1 MTLIFKCKSHEAHA
15 IKVLAELLS
24 NNLKTAVFQ
33 IDSQGISL
41 CMTDQHRK
49 ILIDLQL
56 FSENFTVY
64 KFKEKKMHMGINMTH
79 FHRMLKNIKKK
90 DSIEL
95 FICDSNPSELGIKVI
110 PKENNRLTTS
120 YIKIQNIQNIV
131 IDLPAIHSK
140 PVIVSSAEYQKMCKD
155 MGNIGN
161 TIKITSKN
169 FHIEFH
175 CDAGGILKRTVQFGE
190 IEDTDFEDSDN
201 DNTEYSEEFVTE
213 SLLRCLKC
221 SGLSSTLQIF
231 PGKPIVFKTNIGTI
245 GKLSIYIK
253 TKDQLEEENNIINEE
268 YNSDDD

>member
-1 MTLIFKCKSHEAHA
+1 MTLIFRCKSHEAHA

-33 IDSQGISL
+33 IDSQSISL
-41 CMTDQHRK
+41 CMPDQHRK

-56 FSENFTVY
+56 FAENFTVY

-95 FICDSNPSELGIKVI
+95 FISDTNPNELGIKVI
-110 PKENNRLTTS
+110 PKENNRITTS
-120 YIKIQNIQNIV
+120 YIKIQNIQNISV
-131 IDLPAIHSK
+131 SLPIIQSK
-140 PVIVSSAEYQKMCKD
+140 PVIVSSQEYQKMCKD

-190 IEDTDFEDSDN
+190 SEDN
-201 DNTEYSEEFVTE
+201 DMDDSENDDIEYSEEFVTE

-221 SGLSSTLQIF
+221 AGLSSTLQIF
-231 PGKPIVFKTNIGTI
+231 PGKPILFKSNIGTI
-245 GKLSIYIK
+245 GKIAIYIK
-253 TKDQLEEENNIINEE
+253 SKDQLEDENNIINDD
-268 YNSDDD
+268 YNSEDE